1 MTLEEFV
8 LDNRQELI
16 RRTRAKV
23 AKRSSPPRTEAE
35 MEHGV
40 PLFLSQLVSTLRA
53 EGQKDFASRAM
64 PDAPDN
70 ENIVRSAILHGQTLR
85 RLGFTIEQVVHDYG
99 DVCQAVTE
107 LAVESLATV
116 TAAEFHTLNR
126 CLDNAI
132 AGAVTSWTQERD
144 TAVAHGAERRDLC
157 RNELLDLVDTASV
170 SFSLLR
176 EGQVGHSGATARVIG
191 QCFAEMRSLLANPK
205 WGEAEGAGKDA
216 TVKREES

>member
-1 MTLEEFV
+1 MTLEAFV

-16 RRTRAKV
+16 TRTRAKV

-40 PLFLSQLVSTLRA
+40 PIFLSQLVSALREEA
-53 EGQKDFASRAM
+53 QRDPAQQAI
-64 PDAPDN
+64 PDSPDN
-70 ENIVRSAILHGQTLR
+70 ESIVRSAVLHGQTLR

-132 AGAVTSWTQERD
+132 AGAVTSWTRERD
-144 TAVAHGAERRDLC
+144 KAVTQGVERRDLC
-157 RNELLDLVDTASV
+157 RSELLDLVDTASV

-176 EGQVGHSGATARVIG
+176 EGQVGYRGATARVIG
-191 QCFAEMRSLLANPK
+191 QTFVEMRSLLENPK
-205 WGEAEGAGKDA
+205 WGDDEGASEHA
-216 TVKREES
+216 TVKREA